1 MKIVV
6 ALGGNALLRRG
17 EPITEVA
24 QRRNIRLA
32 AVSLVK
38 LLHAGHSLVV
48 THGNGPQVG
57 LIALQAAAGPTD
69 GRYGLDLLGAESQG
83 LIGYLLEQELRNL
96 MPRETMIATV
106 LSQVLVDAAD
116 SAFMHPQKPIG
127 PVYDEPTARALA
139 RQNSW
144 VCAPDGPYW
153 RRVVASPQPLDILEL
168 PAIRL
173 LADHGAL
180 VICLGGGGVPVVRN
194 ADRRLEGIEAVIDK
208 DSASGLLANTIGAD
222 MLLMLTD
229 VDAVYTNY
237 GTAKARSI
245 ISMGPDAELGNN
257 AFAPGSMAPKVDAG
271 LRFAIASGKD
281 ARIGRIEDALAI
293 VAGKAGTILMAEDK
307 GTEFRT

>member
-17 EPITEVA
+17 EALTEAV
-24 QRRNIRLA
+24 QRHNIRLA
-32 AVSLVK
+32 ALSLVK
-38 LLHAGHSLVV
+38 LLHAGHHLVV

-57 LIALQAAAGPTD
+57 LIALQSAAGPAD

-96 MPRETMIATV
+96 LPREAMVVTV
-106 LSQVLVDAAD
+106 LSQVLVSAAD
-116 SAFMHPQKPIG
+116 TAFMHPQKPIG

-139 RQNSW
+139 RQNGW

-153 RRVVASPQPLDILEL
+153 RRVVASPQPLEIIEL
-168 PAIRL
+168 PAISL

-194 ADRRLEGIEAVIDK
+194 ADRKLEGIEAVIDK
-208 DSASGLLANTIGAD
+208 DSASGLLAGTIEAD

-237 GTAKARSI
+237 GTAQARSI

-257 AFAPGSMAPKVDAG
+257 VFAAGSMAPKVEAG

-281 ARIGRIEDALAI
+281 ARIGRVEDALAI
-293 VAGKAGTILMAEDK
+293 VAGKAGTTLVAEDK